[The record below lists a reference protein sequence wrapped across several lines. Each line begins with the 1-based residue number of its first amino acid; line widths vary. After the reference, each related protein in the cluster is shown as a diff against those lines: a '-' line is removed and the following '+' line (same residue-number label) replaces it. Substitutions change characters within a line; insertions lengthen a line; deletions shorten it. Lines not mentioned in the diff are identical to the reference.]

1 MYIRDINNNYYCYE
15 KGGTIM
21 ALNRNAFNCINYGLF
36 LIGAAGAEK
45 AEGCIVNSL
54 HQITSSMP
62 PKFSLTVN
70 KSNETYKAIEAS
82 GAFSAIVLAKDTPKE
97 LLDVFGYKS
106 GRVVSKFD
114 GYEVGTDGNGSP
126 YVKDCGLAR
135 YAFKV
140 TEKLDLGSYVLYIA
154 QCSEA
159 VSLGSGLA
167 LTLDDHRNKGNATP
181 PNATVERS
189 LEEVTAWV
197 CTICGYIAY
206 KDELPEGYKCPICK
220 AGKDKFVKK

>member
-1 MYIRDINNNYYCYE
+1 MAINR
-15 KGGTIM
+15 T
-21 ALNRNAFNCINYGLF
+21 AFNCINYGLF

-45 AEGCIVNSL
+45 PEGCVVNSL
-54 HQITSSMP
+54 HQVTSSMP

-82 GAFSAIVLAKDTPKE
+82 GHFSALVLAKDTPKQV
-97 LLDVFGYKS
+97 LDTFGYKS
-106 GRVVSKFD
+106 GRVINKYEGFD
-114 GYEVGTDGNGSP
+114 TGIDENGSP
-126 YVKDCGLAR
+126 YLKDCGLAR

-140 TEKLDLGSYVLYIA
+140 VEKLDLGTFMLYIA
-154 QCSEA
+154 QCTEA

-167 LTLDDHRNKGNATP
+167 LTLDDHRNKGNPTP
-181 PNATVERS
+181 PSATVVRS
-189 LEEVTAWV
+189 LDEVTSWK

-220 AGKDKFVKK
+220 AGVDKFVKQ

>member
-1 MYIRDINNNYYCYE
+1 MKI
-15 KGGTIM
+15 
-21 ALNRNAFNCINYGLF
+21 NRNAFNCINYGLF
-36 LIGAAGAEK
+36 LVSAAGADK
-45 AEGCIVNSL
+45 PEGCIVNSL

-82 GAFSAIVLAKDTPKE
+82 GHFSALVLSKDTPKE

-106 GRVVSKFD
+106 GRIVNKFE
-114 GYEVGTDGNGSP
+114 GYEVASDDNGSP
-126 YVKDCGLAR
+126 YIKGFGLAR

-140 TEKLDLGSYVLYIA
+140 VEKLDLGSHVLYIA

-159 VSLGSGLA
+159 VVLSSGLA
-167 LTLDDHRNKGNATP
+167 LTLDDHLNKGNVTP
-181 PNATVERS
+181 PAATVVRS
-189 LEEVTAWV
+189 LEEVTSWK

-206 KDELPEGYKCPICK
+206 KDELPDDYKCPICK
-220 AGKDKFVKK
+220 AGKDKFVKQ